1 MYQKQQLRLLRQDP
15 NAPVV
20 KAAGER
26 EIEKAWAESDIK
38 DWLDAFGQASV
49 QRERE
54 SRMNIEKS
62 RLGLAGAKADLNL
75 DIQRRQ
81 LASGLGQQKREA
93 TLGLIGTGLSG
104 VGALRDI
111 YASGK
116 RKAAADKIANQM
128 DKMIGLL
135 GSAEAR
141 SRYDLS
147 TILNP

>member
-81 LASGLGQQKREA
+81 LASGLGQQKKRSHAWADWYGVIRGWCAAGHLCQREA
-93 TLGLIGTGLSG
+93 QSG
-104 VGALRDI
+104 G
-111 YASGK
+111 G
-116 RKAAADKIANQM
+116 
-128 DKMIGLL
+128 
-135 GSAEAR
+135 
-141 SRYDLS
+141 
-147 TILNP
+147 